1 MTHYILIS
9 TDTGSEQVMAYE
21 ASEMAQIYTREE
33 NLNLED
39 GLAIFHGGAI
49 HVDMREAAR
58 AAVNEMLV
66 NG

>member
-9 TDTGSEQVMAYE
+9 TDTGSEQIMAYE

-33 NLNLED
+33 NLNLEH

>member
-9 TDTGSEQVMAYE
+9 TDNGTEQVMAYE

-33 NLNLED
+33 NLNLEA

-58 AAVNEMLV
+58 AVATEMLV

>member
-9 TDTGSEQVMAYE
+9 ADDGREQVMAYE
-21 ASEMAQIYTREE
+21 ASEMKQIYTLDE
-33 NLNLED
+33 LSNLEA
-39 GLAIFHGGAI
+39 GLAIFHAGSI

-58 AAVNEMLV
+58 ALTTELLV